1 MKHFITFTTLL
12 SLVFTLFSCS
22 EVIDGPDV
30 IKPAGE
36 GTALLTMHVGDIRTR
51 ADGDFTAEDSEKEI
65 KSLACFVQT
74 YGVGNPDAPEYK
86 PGAFGKYFSTE
97 ELRSPMGMEEEL
109 KAVGNGSY
117 NVTVRVRSEGFN
129 TEKGSDVIFIANYQ
143 HSDPAIDLTDELKAL
158 ESWEALEAM
167 LTKKVTQSPG
177 APLLMFARKNIV
189 LTEGKTQISTAEM
202 KRMAVRLDVEYIE
215 KLLDPDDTK
224 KFNLTSV
231 QLIHPKGYS
240 YLLPHDEEEVDQ
252 IEVVESFPV
261 VAPAT
266 ATPDEIKKI
275 YLYPASN
282 REDSEPTRIR
292 IKGTYYNTNLP
303 IDKTIDFVAP
313 DGSTLPLVNNTRY
326 SLQLFP
332 PDDNMELTWKFTV
345 ADWSDGSVIEV
356 GAAQDPVEIKEIEFT
371 PAQTTRWDA
380 AKRAFDI
387 TGLEAGAEMKFSVE
401 GNSPTTYD
409 VMCLYNKNAS
419 SVGISDPA
427 DLRSIVTQAAAVSN
441 VDPDTQKTT
450 FTQDYTI
457 AIPSQEGNAQ
467 VPVEIKVYIR
477 DAANYNNADSIIFTS
492 LPDYNGIAGL
502 KPVKFAGQYWAPV
515 NVGATTTT
523 SGDNLAFMGYVFQWG
538 RNDYQSETLTTG
550 DHTDIEEGPVSYTD
564 ATTTYADKFIMNPKA
579 NYDWLIAEDAYL
591 PTRNLLWS
599 KTVNDSP
606 CPAGWRVPRA
616 DEWQKII
623 DAATPGVYDASGK
636 QFTIEGDET
645 GKTLLFP
652 LAGFRNTEG
661 VSTNRGGA
669 GGYWSSSITANGK
682 PRRFYVALNG
692 TASVNNANPVT
703 GFSLRC
709 IQE

>member
-1 MKHFITFTTLL
+1 MKHFIPFTTIL
-12 SLVFTLFSCS
+12 SLVFTLFACS

-30 IKPAGE
+30 IESAGE
-36 GTALLTMHVGDIRTR
+36 GTALLTMRVGDIRTR
-51 ADGDFTAEDSEKEI
+51 ADGFTAEDSEKEI

-74 YGVGNPDAPEYK
+74 YGVGDPNAPEYK

-97 ELRSPMGMEEEL
+97 ALRSPMGMEEEL

-143 HSDPAIDLTDELKAL
+143 HTDPAIDLTDELKAL

-177 APLLMFARKNIV
+177 APLLMFAQKNIV
-189 LTEGKTQISTAEM
+189 LAEGKTQISTAEM

-240 YLLPHDEEEVDQ
+240 YLLPHDEEEVDLL
-252 IEVVESFPV
+252 EVVESFPV

-564 ATTTYADKFIMNPKA
+564 ATTTYADKFIRSNNA
-579 NYDWLIAEDAYL
+579 DWLIPEDAYL
-591 PTRNLLWS
+591 PTRNFLWS
-599 KTVNDSP
+599 KNVNDSP
-606 CPAGWRVPRA
+606 CPEGWRVPRI
-616 DEWQKII
+616 DELQKI
-623 DAATPGVYDASGK
+623 AKAKTPGVRNETEMK
-636 QFTIEGDET
+636 FTVQGDET
-645 GKTLLFP
+645 GKELIFP
-652 LAGFRNTEG
+652 LSGYRTKQG
-661 VSTNRGGA
+661 VSMNRGTEA
-669 GGYWSSSITANGK
+669 SYWSSSTSAEGK
-682 PRRFYVALNG
+682 SGWFYIDNTGATSSGYGPRAD
-692 TASVNNANPVT
+692 AA
-703 GFSLRC
+703 SLRC